1 MKRKLVSVILC
12 GTMVFGMMT
21 GCGSSGDANSDS
33 GNGQWSMVLYRWFTK
48 FKFADEILFDNGLG
62 LFILIYSWIYQG
74 RGKMQ
79 EVIND
84 FIILMK
90 AIGAWLS
97 SNRDSIISGI
107 VATVILGIVVRS
119 VSYVIK
125 KPKEL
130 NELLK
135 TNNFNDLNMIE
146 ELDKSL
152 QIKDTMKRNFPEYSD
167 YLLIQYGSSVD
178 ANNQLPQDYD
188 FIVLMLGFPKEG
200 RRYLH
205 NKGTNGLDDVSSK
218 GNMFDVDIVYR
229 DYLSFL
235 YAATAGMPYE
245 NSVIVNGKLLKG
257 HQGYFLWLKNITQ
270 NHLYDRDFLIR
281 RFKNKITTEKQEF
294 NKCLLENKKFEHE
307 KYYVIRAGYYYI
319 TSLLQLKHIK
329 KFEKVIFQDDL
340 IKLSK
345 VRMFYKDFK
354 NETIKNK
361 YSMLVECLK
370 RNSSVN
376 DISIDDIQSILDEI
390 EHMEIWK
397 MFEKI
402 KLKIENKLNRG
413 IFSESTLK
421 TSFYEELQKNGW
433 CDIVD
438 DKPDNLTKMVQIKIK
453 KTVRV

>member
-1 MKRKLVSVILC
+1 
-12 GTMVFGMMT
+12 
-21 GCGSSGDANSDS
+21 
-33 GNGQWSMVLYRWFTK
+33 
-48 FKFADEILFDNGLG
+48 
-62 LFILIYSWIYQG
+62 
-74 RGKMQ
+74 MQ

-90 AIGAWLS
+90 AIGVWLS

-107 VATVILGIVVRS
+107 VATVILGIVVRV

-257 HQGYFLWLKNITQ
+257 HQGYFSWLKNITQ

-281 RFKNKITTEKQEF
+281 RFEDKITTEKQEF
-294 NKCLLENKKFEHE
+294 NKCLFENE

-376 DISIDDIQSILDEI
+376 DISIDDIQSILHEI
-390 EHMEIWK
+390 ENMEIWK

-402 KLKIENKLNRG
+402 KLKMENKLNRG

>member
-1 MKRKLVSVILC
+1 
-12 GTMVFGMMT
+12 
-21 GCGSSGDANSDS
+21 
-33 GNGQWSMVLYRWFTK
+33 
-48 FKFADEILFDNGLG
+48 
-62 LFILIYSWIYQG
+62 
-74 RGKMQ
+74 MQ

-107 VATVILGIVVRS
+107 VATVILEIVVRV

-188 FIVLMLGFPKEG
+188 FIVLMLGFQKEG

-281 RFKNKITTEKQEF
+281 RFEDKITTEKQEF
-294 NKCLLENKKFEHE
+294 NKCLFENEKFENE

-376 DISIDDIQSILDEI
+376 DISIDDIQSILHEI
-390 EHMEIWK
+390 ENMEI
-397 MFEKI
+397 
-402 KLKIENKLNRG
+402 
-413 IFSESTLK
+413 
-421 TSFYEELQKNGW
+421 
-433 CDIVD
+433 
-438 DKPDNLTKMVQIKIK
+438 
-453 KTVRV
+453 